1 MMSLPITMTEI
12 RYCNCCGEVQVLCP
26 ICNEWHSVDRV
37 KKRGDVYEVYGR
49 DMYARMS
56 LKAWEHVEMAAKRK
70 CKSLK
75 KFPVVVIP

>member
-1 MMSLPITMTEI
+1 
-12 RYCNCCGEVQVLCP
+12 
-26 ICNEWHSVDRV
+26 V